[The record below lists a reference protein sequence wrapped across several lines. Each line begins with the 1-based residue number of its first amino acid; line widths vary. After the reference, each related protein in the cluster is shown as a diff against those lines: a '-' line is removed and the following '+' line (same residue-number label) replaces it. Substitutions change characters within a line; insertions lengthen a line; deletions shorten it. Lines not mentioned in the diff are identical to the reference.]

1 MSTEIPGESCAAEG
15 NGQTGADAK
24 TGRVVAS
31 SFRPAW
37 WLPGPHLPTVWA
49 AVARTAPTVDLEW
62 ERLDTP
68 DGDFVDL
75 AWHGP
80 ESGPIVLIL
89 HGLEGGHAST
99 YTSGMLRAF
108 AARGW
113 RGVLMHFRSCGRDPN
128 RLDQSYH
135 SGAIDDPA
143 FVLETLRQRFPGRPI
158 AANGYSLGGNVLLR
172 LLAEQ
177 GKDSMLAAAVAV
189 SVPYQLY
196 TACTRMNRGLSR
208 LYQRR
213 LLNSLKRKYAAKFA
227 DGGGPA
233 PVEAVERMTDFF
245 EFDDAVT
252 APLHG
257 FSGAH
262 DYYRR
267 CSSRPVLNRIARP
280 TLLIHSPDDPFMTPA
295 VIPGAPELAPS
306 VTLELT
312 RGGGHVGFVGGAVPG
327 RGRYWLEQRVPDFIA
342 QYLQT
347 D

>member
-1 MSTEIPGESCAAEG
+1 MSTETLNACS
-15 NGQTGADAK
+15 NADPARGS
-24 TGRVVAS
+24 GRVLAS
-31 SFRPAW
+31 PFRTAW
-37 WLPGPHLPTVWA
+37 WLPGPHLPTIWA
-49 AVARTAPTVDLEW
+49 AVARSAPAVDLEW

-80 ESGPIVLIL
+80 SDGPIVLVL
-89 HGLEGGHAST
+89 HGLEGGHGSY
-99 YTSGMLRAF
+99 YTLGMLRAF

-113 RGVLMHFRSCGRDPN
+113 RGVLMHFRSCGREPN
-128 RLDQSYH
+128 RLAKSYH

-143 FVLETLRQRFPGRPI
+143 FVLETLAQRYPGRPI

-172 LLAEQ
+172 LLADQ
-177 GKDSMLAAAVAV
+177 GADSLLSAAVAV
-189 SVPYQLY
+189 SVPYELA
-196 TACTRMNRGLSR
+196 TACARMNRGVSR

-233 PVEAVERMTDFF
+233 PVDEVARMRDFF

-257 FSGAH
+257 FDGAR
-262 DYYRR
+262 DYYQR
-267 CSSRPVLNRIARP
+267 CSSRPVLKQIRRP

-312 RGGGHVGFVGGAVPG
+312 RGGGHVGFVGGALPG
-327 RGRYWLEQRVPDFIA
+327 RGDYWLEQRVPEFLA
-342 QYLQT
+342 SYLKM